1 MRYGTGMYL
10 YFVITHL
17 SPVSEVVLRV
27 EGASVDGAVIV
38 VDIVR
43 SLFSAVAI
51 GDTVQVDIGSHGLVY
66 AINADIVAVGAGS
79 FLASYGGLVL
89 QIDGGLSA
97 ETVPFLGSN
106 VMVSLCCVGS
116 LGSKK
121 RVCCAV

>member
-1 MRYGTGMYL
+1 MYL

-17 SPVSEVVLRV
+17 SPVSEIVLRV
-27 EGASVDGAVIV
+27 EGASVDGAVMV

-66 AINADIVAVGAGS
+66 AINADVVAVGAGS

-97 ETVPFLGSN
+97 DTVPVPGSN
-106 VMVSLCCVGS
+106 LMASLCCVGS
-116 LGSKK
+116 LGSNK
-121 RVCCAV
+121 RMCCAV